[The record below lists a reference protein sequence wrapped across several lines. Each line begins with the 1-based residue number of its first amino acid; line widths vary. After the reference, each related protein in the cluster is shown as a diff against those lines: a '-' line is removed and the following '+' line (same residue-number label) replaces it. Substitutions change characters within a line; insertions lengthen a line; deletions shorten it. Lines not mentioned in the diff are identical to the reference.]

1 MAAYLGRLRVAC
13 VHMPLKSSIGI
24 RGWCQTPV
32 GGEPTVSGSPPPRL
46 QVVKVP
52 IQLSGPIRASD
63 VVEKQLT
70 KMIVSLELSP
80 GTMIGEAELMER
92 LGCGRTPL
100 REALQRLA
108 QEYLIVSIPRKG
120 VRIAELDLP
129 DYVKLIEAVSHIEA
143 VAARLAARGASGDDL
158 ERIESIVEAATQADL
173 SRDILGVANLDY
185 EFHYAVAESGANRYI
200 IDATARLHRLTS
212 RFIYLA
218 MKGGLAGWES
228 LEEHRRII
236 VAIKARDED
245 AAANITHEHFLRARD
260 RIVSA
265 L

>member
-1 MAAYLGRLRVAC
+1 
-13 VHMPLKSSIGI
+13 
-24 RGWCQTPV
+24 
-32 GGEPTVSGSPPPRL
+32 
-46 QVVKVP
+46 
-52 IQLSGPIRASD
+52 
-63 VVEKQLT
+63 
-70 KMIVSLELSP
+70 
-80 GTMIGEAELMER
+80 MIGEAELMER

-108 QEYLIVSIPRKG
+108 QEYLVISIPRKG

-129 DYVKLIEAVSHIEA
+129 HYVQLIEAVSHIEA
-143 VAARLAARGASGDDL
+143 IAARLAARNADGDDL
-158 ERIESIVEAATQADL
+158 YQLESIIEAATRASQ

-185 EFHYAVAESGANRYI
+185 EFHYAVAESGANRYV

-218 MKGGLAGWES
+218 MKKGLTVGES
-228 LEEHRRII
+228 LDEHHRII
-236 VAIKARDED
+236 AAIEARDED
-245 AAANITHEHFLRARD
+245 AAAGTTQEHFMRARD